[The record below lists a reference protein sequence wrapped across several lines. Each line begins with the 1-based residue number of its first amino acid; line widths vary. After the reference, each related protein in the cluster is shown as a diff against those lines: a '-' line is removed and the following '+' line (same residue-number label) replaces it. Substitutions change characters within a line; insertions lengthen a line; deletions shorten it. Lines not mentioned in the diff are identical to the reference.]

1 MPFPSLPSVHSS
13 TLGDIAELNENENED
28 KQQQNEKLSNG
39 VSNLPITTT
48 TLATTADGMKQVVL
62 IMLIIWIE

>member
-48 TLATTADGMKQVVL
+48 TLATTTDV
-62 IMLIIWIE
+62 